1 MKKKRNLILSVFI
14 GLNAFAWAQPA
25 QRTFLPPTM
34 GWSSWNTF
42 ALNISDKIIEGQADA
57 MVKTGLKDVGY
68 QYINID
74 DGFWEGRG
82 KDGQLII
89 NRKRFPNGMR
99 AVADYIHKLGLKAGM
114 YSDAGD
120 NACGSQDGTRAY
132 GVGIGLAGYEAQD
145 IKTYLQDWD
154 YDFIKVDYCGGI
166 HMGLDEREQY
176 TKISNEIRKIEK
188 ETGRRLVFNI
198 CRWAYP
204 GTWVSDIADS
214 WRTTGDIYDAWASV
228 KSIVKENLYLQAYT
242 GGGHYNDMDML
253 EIGRS
258 LNENEER
265 THMAY
270 WCIASSP
277 MLIGCDMTKLRE
289 SSLTLLK
296 NKDLIAMNQDVL
308 GIGAPVVQREGDVYV
323 VAKDMEQLHGSKRAV
338 VVMNLTD
345 SEQKI
350 SVDLAKLELSD
361 KILVHDCFTGKDQKL
376 KAAKKGEKQLFEVT
390 IPAHGSQ
397 AYFMTG
403 KRIAKKRYEAEES
416 WMHNYQELRN
426 LKTAKFA
433 ESKDASGGAFAE
445 FVGGNM
451 QNYIEWRNVW
461 ADRDGTYTMT
471 IAYASTENRSAD
483 ITVNGVMKNNIA
495 MPKGTAWNKDFRTVD
510 VPVTLKRGFNT
521 ISIGQDYRFAPNI
534 DYMELHD

>member
-132 GVGIGLAGYEAQD
+132 GIGIGLAGYEAQD

>member
-1 MKKKRNLILSVFI
+1 MKKQRSLLLSVFF
-14 GLNAFAWAQPA
+14 GMNALVWAQPA

-57 MVKTGLKDVGY
+57 MVSQGLKEAGY

-74 DGFWEGRG
+74 DGFWDGRA

-99 AVADYIHKLGLKAGM
+99 TVADYIHKLGLKAGI

-120 NACGSQDGTRAY
+120 NACGSNAGTQAY
-132 GVGIGLAGYEAQD
+132 GLGIGLAGYEEQD

-154 YDFIKVDYCGGI
+154 YDFIKVDYCGGM

-176 TKISNEIRKIEK
+176 TKISNAIRKTEQQ
-188 ETGRRLVFNI
+188 TGKRLVFNI

-214 WRTTGDIYDAWASV
+214 WRTTGDIWDGWPSV
-228 KSIVKENLYLQAYT
+228 RDIVKENLYLQAYT

-258 LNENEER
+258 MNENEER

-277 MLIGCDMTKLRE
+277 LLIGCDMSKLRP
-289 SSLTLLK
+289 SSLALLK
-296 NKDLIAMNQDVL
+296 NKDLIAMNQDAL

-338 VVMNLTD
+338 VIMNLSD
-345 SEQKI
+345 AEQ
-350 SVDLAKLELSD
+350 SVRVDLARLELGG
-361 KILVHDCFTGKDQKL
+361 KVQVHDCFTGRNSMVKP
-376 KAAKKGEKQLFEVT
+376 AKKGAQQLFEVT
-390 IPAHGSQ
+390 VPAHGSQ
-397 AYFMTG
+397 AYIMTG
-403 KRIAKKRYEAEES
+403 TRMAKTCYEAEEA
-416 WMHNYQELRN
+416 WLHNYQEIKN
-426 LKTAKFA
+426 AQTANYSQ
-433 ESKDASGGAFAE
+433 SKEASGGAY
-445 FVGGNM
+445 VYNIGGNL
-451 QNYIEWRNVW
+451 QNYMEWRNVW
-461 ADRDGTYTMT
+461 ADHDGTYTMT
-471 IAYASTENRSAD
+471 LRYASKENRSAD
-483 ITVNGVMKNNIA
+483 ITVNGVTMNNVA
-495 MPKGTAWNKDFRTVD
+495 MPKGTSWDSDFRTVD
-510 VPVTLKRGFNT
+510 VPVVLKRGFNT
-521 ISIGQDYRFAPNI
+521 ISIGQDYGFAPNI
-534 DYMELHD
+534 DCMELK

>member
-1 MKKKRNLILSVFI
+1 MKKQRSLLLSVFF
-14 GLNAFAWAQPA
+14 GMNALVWAQPA

-57 MVKTGLKDVGY
+57 MVSQGLKEAGY

-74 DGFWEGRG
+74 DGFWDGRA

-99 AVADYIHKLGLKAGM
+99 AVADYIHKLGLKAGI

-120 NACGSQDGTRAY
+120 NACGSNAGTQAY
-132 GVGIGLAGYEAQD
+132 GLGIGLAGYEEQD

-154 YDFIKVDYCGGI
+154 YDFIKVDYCGGM

-176 TKISNEIRKIEK
+176 TKISNAIRKTEQQ
-188 ETGRRLVFNI
+188 TGKRLVFNI

-214 WRTTGDIYDAWASV
+214 WRTTGDIWDGWPSV
-228 KSIVKENLYLQAYT
+228 RDIVKENLYLQAYT

-258 LNENEER
+258 MNENEER

-277 MLIGCDMTKLRE
+277 LLIGCDMSKLRP
-289 SSLTLLK
+289 SSLALLK
-296 NKDLIAMNQDVL
+296 NKDLIAMNQDAL

-338 VVMNLTD
+338 VIMNLSD
-345 SEQKI
+345 AEQ
-350 SVDLAKLELSD
+350 SVRVDLARLELGG
-361 KILVHDCFTGKDQKL
+361 KVQVHDCFTGRNQTL
-376 KAAKKGEKQLFEVT
+376 KAVKKGAQQLFEVT
-390 IPAHGSQ
+390 VPAHGSQ
-397 AYFMTG
+397 AYIMTG
-403 KRIAKKRYEAEES
+403 TRMAKTHYEAEEA
-416 WMHNYQELRN
+416 WLHNYQEIKN
-426 LKTAKFA
+426 AQTANYA
-433 ESKDASGGAFAE
+433 QSTEASGGAY
-445 FVGGNM
+445 VYNIGGNL
-451 QNYIEWRNVW
+451 QNYMEWRNVW
-461 ADRDGTYTMT
+461 ADHDGTYTMT
-471 IAYASTENRSAD
+471 LRYASKENRSAD
-483 ITVNGVMKNNIA
+483 ITVNGVTMNNVA
-495 MPKGTAWNKDFRTVD
+495 MPKGTSWDSDFRTVD
-510 VPVTLKRGFNT
+510 VPVVLKRGFNT
-521 ISIGQDYRFAPNI
+521 ISIGQDYGFTPNI
-534 DYMELHD
+534 DCMELK